1 MSPVPNR
8 SGTSGF
14 EPAARF
20 YGSCSSHSAIV
31 PYVCQ
36 TATSGKRKKGESI
49 NDSHVSN
56 CSLYYCILE
65 AEKTEKTEK
74 LLFF

>member
-1 MSPVPNR
+1 MKQMALVTSRKIHMSPVSNR

-36 TATSGKRKKGESI
+36 TATSGKRKKGESVI
-49 NDSHVSN
+49 SHFITNRSFN
-56 CSLYYCILE
+56 FH
-65 AEKTEKTEK
+65 AK
-74 LLFF
+74 